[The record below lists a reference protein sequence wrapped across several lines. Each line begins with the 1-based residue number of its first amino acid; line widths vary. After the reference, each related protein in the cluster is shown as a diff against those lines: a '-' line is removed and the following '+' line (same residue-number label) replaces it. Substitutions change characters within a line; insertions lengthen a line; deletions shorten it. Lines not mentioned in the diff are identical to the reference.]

1 MWNRLIWY
9 KKTFFLCKFLHRKCF
24 IWSISTGSKAELKKK
39 YLKLT
44 LSKGL
49 RSDMPS
55 ASCSVLYLAMM
66 SSILENETYKQGNY
80 VMLHK
85 QFNLIQM
92 ESVEIQE

>member
-1 MWNRLIWY
+1 
-9 KKTFFLCKFLHRKCF
+9 
-24 IWSISTGSKAELKKK
+24 
-39 YLKLT
+39 
-44 LSKGL
+44 
-49 RSDMPS
+49 MPS

>member
-1 MWNRLIWY
+1 
-9 KKTFFLCKFLHRKCF
+9 
-24 IWSISTGSKAELKKK
+24 
-39 YLKLT
+39 
-44 LSKGL
+44 
-49 RSDMPS
+49 MPS

-92 ESVEIQE
+92 ESVEIQEKNHGTHFFLSLQLILCCKL